1 MLVSQLALNN
11 KTSYY
16 STAKSLIKKWHDKNL
31 LSTTTNSSKV
41 KTITNTNT
49 NKIVVEKKLAVKR
62 KSVDD
67 DVIHSNT
74 LRFEIRVIRN
84 EFISYLILLVNL
96 NHQMNIK
103 MVIEINH
110 HRIKNVKF
118 FLLLNMLVVKNQ
130 YHLHRQQQ
138 LLIQVKIN

>member
-1 MLVSQLALNN
+1 MFVSQLALNN
-11 KTSYY
+11 KTPYY

-31 LSTTTNSSKV
+31 LPTTTNSSKV
-41 KTITNTNT
+41 KTITNTNKT
-49 NKIVVEKKLAVKR
+49 FVEKKLATKR
-62 KSVDD
+62 KSADD

-74 LRFEIRVIRN
+74 LRFEIRVIQN

-110 HRIKNVKF
+110 HRIKNAKF
-118 FLLLNMLVVKNQ
+118 FLLLNMLGLKNQ
-130 YHLHRQQQ
+130 YHLHQ
-138 LLIQVKIN
+138 

>member
-1 MLVSQLALNN
+1 MFVSQLALNN
-11 KTSYY
+11 KTPYY

-31 LSTTTNSSKV
+31 LPTTTNSSKV
-41 KTITNTNT
+41 KTITNTNKT
-49 NKIVVEKKLAVKR
+49 FVEKKLAAKR
-62 KSVDD
+62 KSADD
-67 DVIHSNT
+67 ANT

-84 EFISYLILLVNL
+84 EFISYLIVLVNL

-110 HRIKNVKF
+110 HRIKNAKF
-118 FLLLNMLVVKNQ
+118 FLLLNMLGLKNQ
-130 YHLHRQQQ
+130 YHLHQQQQQ